1 MDTVDAY
8 SETATISNDPSGA
21 NTDVV
26 QQMMEGLPAELS
38 DDQRDKVRDLLL
50 ANESIFSK
58 GDYEIGR
65 TSLVKCKIDCGD
77 HRPMRQPLRRQPF
90 EYLRVIDEQVANMTK
105 AGIIEPVAS
114 P

>member
-38 DDQRDKVRDLLL
+38 DDQRDKVRDFLV
-50 ANESIFSK
+50 AKYTKYTISAFTPQSQSI
-58 GDYEIGR
+58 
-65 TSLVKCKIDCGD
+65 TAL
-77 HRPMRQPLRRQPF
+77 
-90 EYLRVIDEQVANMTK
+90 
-105 AGIIEPVAS
+105 
-114 P
+114 